1 MASHSPRS
9 SSRAVA
15 TLATMRLPLLVFLQL
30 ALGPCIDPAGTSC
43 PKKDVLRPCSCFSFH
58 NYERVECKDVDRRAL
73 KNALT
78 ALRGSFVFE
87 FELSKYNL
95 KDVPSDVFS
104 GVRVTELYTYMADFT
119 NVCNTSNLFDGFDD
133 TLTMIE
139 IKRAKGLE
147 HLHWSAL
154 GRLKNLQRLLI
165 FSSDFP
171 RLDKSFSLMPKSL
184 THVMVQGGSLEHVDE
199 GAFLGLEIRDLEIS
213 FTRLEKITRNVF
225 PTPATS
231 LSVLSLRHNRIRS
244 LPEDMFNDMPAL
256 TLLDVSNNC
265 LQTLS
270 ESSMAPVL
278 RNLRLL
284 EMSNNQYFC
293 DCNLTWVGRA
303 FTNSNYLD
311 RFWQRNDITCN
322 APPHL
327 YGTDVLT
334 LTDENLG
341 CANLV
346 PLSMH

>member
-1 MASHSPRS
+1 MASHSRRS
-9 SSRAVA
+9 GRAVA
-15 TLATMRLPLLVFLQL
+15 TLATLRLPLLVFLQL
-30 ALGPCIDPAGTSC
+30 ALGTCVEPVGAAC
-43 PKKDVLRPCSCFSFH
+43 PKKDLLRPCSCFSYH

-73 KNALT
+73 KSALA
-78 ALRGSFVFE
+78 ALRGSSVFE

-95 KDVPSDVFS
+95 KDAPSDVFG

-119 NVCNTSNLFDGFDD
+119 NVCNASNLFDGFDD

-147 HLHWSAL
+147 QLHWSAL
-154 GRLKNLQRLLI
+154 GRLKNLRRLFV

-184 THVMVQGGSLEHVDE
+184 SHVMVQGGSLERVDE

-225 PTPATS
+225 PTPATN
-231 LSVLSLRHNRIRS
+231 LTVLSLRHNRIRS

-256 TLLDVSNNC
+256 VLLDVSNNC

-278 RNLRLL
+278 WNLRLL

-303 FTNSNYLD
+303 FTNSNYLE
-311 RFWQRNDITCN
+311 RFSQRNDIRCN
-322 APPHL
+322 APPQLH
-327 YGTDVLT
+327 GTDVLT
-334 LTDENLG
+334 LTDDNLG
-341 CANLV
+341 CADLV
-346 PLSMH
+346 PLSTH

>member
-1 MASHSPRS
+1 MASRRP
-9 SSRAVA
+9 SRTTVA
-15 TLATMRLPLLVFLQL
+15 TLATLRLPLLVILQL
-30 ALGPCIDPAGTSC
+30 ALGPVASSC
-43 PKKDVLRPCSCFSFH
+43 PKKDALRPCSCFSFQ
-58 NYERVECKDVDRRAL
+58 NYVRVECKDVDRRAL

-78 ALRGSFVFE
+78 TLRGAFVFE

-119 NVCNTSNLFDGFDD
+119 NVCNSSNLFDGFDD
-133 TLTMIE
+133 NLTMIE
-139 IKRAKGLE
+139 IRRAKGLE

-154 GRLKNLQRLLI
+154 GRLKNLQRLFV

-171 RLDKSFSLMPKSL
+171 RLHKSFSLMPKSL

-199 GAFLGLEIRDLEIS
+199 GAFAGLEIRDLEIS
-213 FTRLEKITRNVF
+213 FTRLDKITRNVF

-244 LPEDMFNDMPAL
+244 LPEDMFSDMPAL
-256 TLLDVSNNC
+256 TLLDVSNNY

-270 ESSMAPVL
+270 ESSMTPVL

-284 EMSNNQYFC
+284 EMSNNQYYC

-334 LTDENLG
+334 LTDENLA

-346 PLSMH
+346 SLSTQ

>member
-231 LSVLSLRHNRIRS
+231 LSVLSLRYVRC
-244 LPEDMFNDMPAL
+244 P
-256 TLLDVSNNC
+256 
-265 LQTLS
+265 
-270 ESSMAPVL
+270 
-278 RNLRLL
+278 
-284 EMSNNQYFC
+284 
-293 DCNLTWVGRA
+293 
-303 FTNSNYLD
+303 
-311 RFWQRNDITCN
+311 
-322 APPHL
+322 
-327 YGTDVLT
+327 
-334 LTDENLG
+334 
-341 CANLV
+341 
-346 PLSMH
+346 